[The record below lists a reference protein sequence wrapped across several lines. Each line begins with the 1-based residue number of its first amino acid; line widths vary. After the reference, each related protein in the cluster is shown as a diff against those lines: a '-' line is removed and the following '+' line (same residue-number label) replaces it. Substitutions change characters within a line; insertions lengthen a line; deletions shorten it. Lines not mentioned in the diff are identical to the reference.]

1 MSVLIELLAILL
13 MLVGVLFLLIAAVG
27 VLRFPDAL
35 QRMHA
40 STKTGTVG
48 AGLVVIGSVALLGG
62 LASIMT
68 GALIVLFLL
77 LTVSVAAHVLGRA
90 AYLSGAP
97 LTGLEGRDALSG
109 VLDRPEPSAPNEP
122 SRSGPD

>member
-1 MSVLIELLAILL
+1 MSLLIEVLAILL
-13 MLVGVLFLLIAAVG
+13 MLAGVLFLLIAAVG

-48 AGLVVIGSVALLGG
+48 AGLVVIGSVALQGE
-62 LASIMT
+62 LASIAT

-77 LTVSVAAHVLGRA
+77 LTVAVAAHVLGRA

-109 VLDRPEPSAPNEP
+109 VLDRTEPSAPKES